1 MFKSRNKLIGVAGAL
16 ASAAAVAITGMTGAS
31 AASHAPRSSAS
42 VSGTE
47 RFQIMTTSATSGTA
61 SFVALG
67 TVLTGGGVDH
77 QGSKTDTVVLPAG
90 KIRIRHFSGK
100 GSQHFNPKTCLGVIS
115 QHGPYKILGGTGK
128 YKGISGH
135 GTYQLSIVLIAAR
148 AHGACSQSKPPVSFQ
163 QVIKA
168 KGPVKL

>member
-1 MFKSRNKLIGVAGAL
+1 MFNSRNKLIGMVGAL
-16 ASAAAVAITGMTGAS
+16 ATTAAVAITGMTGAS

-47 RFQIMTTSATSGTA
+47 QFQLMTTSATSNTA

-67 TVLTGGGVDH
+67 KVFTAGGVDH
-77 QGSKTDTVVLPAG
+77 QGNKVDTIVLPG
-90 KIRIRHFSGK
+90 GTFRIRHFNGK
-100 GSQHFNPKTCLGVIS
+100 VSQHFNPKTCLGVIS
-115 QHGPYKILGGTGK
+115 GHGPYKILGGTGK

-148 AHGACSQSKPPVSFQ
+148 AHGACSQSKAVSFQ
-163 QVIKA
+163 QVIKG